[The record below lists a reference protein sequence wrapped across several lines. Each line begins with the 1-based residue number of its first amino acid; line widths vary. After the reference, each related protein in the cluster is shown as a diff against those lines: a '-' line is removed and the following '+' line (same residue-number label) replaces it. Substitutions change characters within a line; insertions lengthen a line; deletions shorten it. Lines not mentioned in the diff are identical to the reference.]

1 MGKRTSAAALFGV
14 ALWGVGAGCGQDG
27 SPTPPATPV
36 APPPVA
42 PAPPPPSPTPPAV
55 VGEWL
60 DANVH
65 PFDGAHLSLPHS
77 DLGFLRDLVGD
88 ASVVSL
94 GEATHGTREF
104 FEMKARILRYLVEE
118 MGFDTFA
125 IEATW
130 PESRRLDR
138 YVRTGEGDP
147 RALLSGL
154 YFWTWNT
161 EAVLEMIEWMRDHN
175 AAGGDVGFHGFDMQ
189 HPGMALHNVLEYLRR
204 VAPGEAVAA
213 ESKLACLA
221 VYANAPTG
229 ARPPTGL
236 PRRDGA
242 VSGRLRRPP
251 RGPSENDSRA
261 RRDAHVAIAGE
272 DAYAVAAQNLR
283 VATQYHLGA
292 TGEQQRDE
300 SMAENTL
307 WIRDRIGPD
316 GRMVLWAHNGHV
328 SARPGGPGLVP
339 ARSSRRRDG
348 DRRVHPRRGAN
359 SRPFRIGGG
368 GLQTMSLD
376 PIQSESFEYYL
387 AAASAPR
394 FVLDLRG
401 IDTGADG
408 ASWLAGIRL
417 LRGIGAGY
425 DPTNALQ
432 WGLASD
438 AGRVARRDHLVRLHP
453 GDLPAAVQL
462 PGHLVG
468 PAPGSAAP
476 ARPPAR
482 GRPDP
487 GEDSRPLVV
496 PDCQRSW
503 VHTRG

>member
-1 MGKRTSAAALFGV
+1 MGKRTCEAALLGA
-14 ALWGVGAGCGQDG
+14 ALWGVGAGCGADG

-42 PAPPPPSPTPPAV
+42 PAPPPPPPSPTPPAV

-104 FEMKARILRYLVEE
+104 FEMKARILRFLVEE

-147 RALLSGL
+147 RRLLSGL

-213 ESKLACLA
+213 ESKLACLVA
-221 VYANAPTG
+221 YA
-229 ARPPTGL
+229 
-236 PRRDGA
+236 
-242 VSGRLRRPP
+242 
-251 RGPSENDSRA
+251 NDSRNRKLRPGYRDETEAYRADCGARLENVRERLVA

-272 DAYAVAAQNLR
+272 DAYAVAAQSLR
-283 VATQYHLGA
+283 VATQYHLRA
-292 TGEQQRDE
+292 TETQRRDE

-328 SARPGGPGLVP
+328 SAWPGAQGWYLRE
-339 ARSSRRRDG
+339 ALG
-348 DRRVHPRRGAN
+348 DEMVIVGFTHGAGE
-359 SRPFRIGGG
+359 FTAVQVGGR
-368 GLQTMSLD
+368 LQTMSLD
-376 PIQSESFEYYL
+376 PIVPDSFEHFL
-387 AAASAPR
+387 SSASAPR
-394 FVLDLRG
+394 FALDLRG
-401 IDTGADG
+401 EDTADSGA
-408 ASWLAGIRL
+408 AWLAGERPM
-417 LRGIGAGY
+417 RWIGAVY
-425 DPTNALQ
+425 DVAEPQ
-432 WGLASD
+432 RWGWWETPLIEWYDVIIWFDSTRATS
-438 AGRVARRDHLVRLHP
+438 L
-453 GDLPAAVQL
+453 LPFNY
-462 PGHLVG
+462 
-468 PAPGSAAP
+468 
-476 ARPPAR
+476 
-482 GRPDP
+482 PDT
-487 GEDSRPLVV
+487 
-496 PDCQRSW
+496 W
-503 VHTRG
+503 